1 MAIFCFAGAN
11 EEAFMNHVRVA
22 LAALALGISTAA
34 MAAPAGGPDPR
45 FSGSDL
51 FNISAAAD
59 PQISPD
65 GRWIAYVRRSND
77 IMTDRARSSIW
88 LIDTASGEQRPL
100 VAGSGNH
107 FSPRWSPDGR
117 RLAYASTSEGG
128 SPQLFVR
135 WMDTGQSA
143 RITGLPD
150 SPQGIKWSPDGRRL
164 AYLMNVPD
172 DGPKLGSA
180 PPKPEGAE
188 WAKPLEV
195 IDKVTY
201 RTDGGGYVKAGF
213 DHIFVVDA
221 LGGAPRQL
229 TFGAYHDGN
238 PEWSADGRSILF
250 SAVRKDDWEMIA
262 NDSEIYRLDVD
273 GGQVTT
279 LTDRRGPDNA
289 PIVSPDG
296 RLIAYVGF
304 DDHKKGFEQG
314 DLYVM
319 NADGSGSRRVAQGLD
334 RSIDQLEWSADG
346 RSVVASYEENGS
358 VVVSRIGLDGR
369 VTPITREVGGGSLD
383 RPYAGGEFS
392 LARNGAVAFTVD
404 SATRPAD
411 VALSAGG
418 KTRQLTRL
426 NDLSLSGKSLGQV
439 RTLDVRAPDGSP
451 VPSWILLPP
460 GYKEGTRVP
469 VILEIHGGPYA
480 SYGPHFSTD
489 YQLYAAA
496 GYAVLYTNPRGSTG
510 YGQAFA
516 DGIEKTYPDS
526 NTADL
531 LAAVDAAVASGVAD
545 PDNLFVTGGS
555 GGGIL
560 TAWLIGK
567 TDRFKA
573 AASQKPVINWTSMAL
588 TSDGIQ
594 FFGPYWM
601 GALPWENYQS
611 YWARSPLSLMANV
624 KTPTLV
630 VVGAEDYRTPVSE
643 AEQLYSALKLKG
655 VPTMLVKVPNA
666 SHGGIAARPS
676 QAAAKAAAI
685 IAWFDKYRTRRDAVQ
700 TSERAAQ

>member
-1 MAIFCFAGAN
+1 MI
-11 EEAFMNHVRVA
+11 HWRVA
-22 LAALALGISTAA
+22 LAALALGTSWTAI
-34 MAAPAGGPDPR
+34 AAPANAPDPR
-45 FSGSDL
+45 FNGGDL
-51 FNISAAAD
+51 FSLAAAAD

-65 GRWIAYVRRSND
+65 GRWVAYVRRSND

-88 LIDTASGEQRPL
+88 LIDTASGDQRPL
-100 VAGSGNH
+100 VAGAGNH
-107 FSPRWSPDGR
+107 MSPRWSPDGK
-117 RLAYASTSEGG
+117 RLAYFSTAEGAA
-128 SPQLFVR
+128 PQLFVR
-135 WMDTGQSA
+135 WMDNGQSA

-150 SPQGIKWSPDGRRL
+150 SPNGIAWSPDGRRI
-164 AYLMNVPD
+164 AYLMTVPD
-172 DGPKLGSA
+172 EGTKLGSA

-201 RTDGGGYVKAGF
+201 RTDDGGYVKPGF

-229 TFGAYHDGN
+229 TFGAYHDGV
-238 PEWSADGRSILF
+238 PEWTPDGRSILF
-250 SAVRKDDWEMIA
+250 SAVRKPDWEMIA
-262 NDSEIYRLDVD
+262 NDSEVYRLDID
-273 GGQVTT
+273 SGTIT
-279 LTDRRGPDNA
+279 ALTDRRGPDAA
-289 PIVSPDG
+289 PAVSPDG
-296 RLIAYVGF
+296 RLIAYAGF
-304 DDHKKGFEQG
+304 DDHHKGFEQA

-319 NADGSGSRRVAQGLD
+319 NPDGSGTRRVAPGLD
-334 RSIDQLEWSADG
+334 RSIDQIKWSSDG
-346 RSVVASYEENGS
+346 RSLVVSYEEAGS

-369 VTPITREVGGGSLD
+369 VTPIVRDVGGGGLD
-383 RPYAGGEFS
+383 RPYAGGAFS
-392 LARNGAVAFTVD
+392 VARNGSLAYTSD
-404 SATRPAD
+404 SVNRPSD
-411 VALSAGG
+411 VSVVTGG
-418 KTRQLTRL
+418 KARQLTRL
-426 NDLSLSGKSLGQV
+426 NDLALSGKSLGTL
-439 RTLDVRAPDGSP
+439 RPLDVAAPDGSR

-460 GYKEGTRVP
+460 GYQEGTRVP
-469 VILEIHGGPYA
+469 TILEIHGGPYA

-531 LAAVDAAVASGVAD
+531 LAAVDAAVASGVSD
-545 PDNLFVTGGS
+545 PENLFVTGGS

-560 TAWLIGK
+560 TAWLVGK

-573 AASQKPVINWTSMAL
+573 AASQKPVTNWTSMAL

-643 AEQLYSALKLKG
+643 AEQLYSALKLRG

-666 SHGGIAARPS
+666 SHGGIAGRPS
-676 QAAAKAAAI
+676 QSAAKAAAI
-685 IAWFDKYRTRRDAVQ
+685 IAWFDKYRNAQGVQ
-700 TSERAAQ
+700 TAERAGE

>member
-1 MAIFCFAGAN
+1 
-11 EEAFMNHVRVA
+11 MNHVRVA
-22 LAALALGISTAA
+22 LAALALGVSTAA
-34 MAAPAGGPDPR
+34 LAAPANGPDPR
-45 FSGSDL
+45 FTGSDL
-51 FNISAAAD
+51 FSLAAASD

-65 GRWIAYVRRSND
+65 GRWVAYVRRSND

-88 LIDTASGEQRPL
+88 LIDTASGDQRPL
-100 VAGSGNH
+100 VAGNGNH
-107 FSPRWSPDGR
+107 FSPRWSPDGK

-128 SPQLFVR
+128 TPQLFVR
-135 WMDTGQSA
+135 WMDSGQSA

-150 SPQGIKWSPDGRRL
+150 SPQGIKWSPDGRRI

-201 RTDGGGYVKAGF
+201 RTDDGGYVKAGF

-238 PEWSADGRSILF
+238 PEWSADGRAVLF

-262 NDSEIYRLDVD
+262 NDSEIYRLDID
-273 GGQVTT
+273 SGQVTA
-279 LTDRRGPDNA
+279 LTDRRGPDGS
-289 PIVSPDG
+289 PTVSPDG
-296 RLIAYVGF
+296 RQIAYVGF
-304 DDHKKGFEQG
+304 DDHKKGFEQA

-319 NADGSGSRRVAQGLD
+319 NADGSGARRVAPGLD
-334 RSIDQLEWSADG
+334 RSINQLDWSADG
-346 RSVVASYEENGS
+346 RSIVAAYEEGGS

-369 VTPITREVGGGSLD
+369 VTPIVKDVGGGGLD
-383 RPYAGGEFS
+383 RPYAGGGFS
-392 LARNGAVAFTVD
+392 LAHNGSIVFTTD
-404 SATRPAD
+404 SATRPSD
-411 VALSAGG
+411 VAVSAGG
-418 KTRQLTRL
+418 KVRQLTRL
-426 NDLSLSGKSLGQV
+426 NDLVLSGKSLGTV
-439 RTLDVRAPDGSP
+439 RTLDVKAPDGSP

-531 LAAVDAAVASGVAD
+531 LAAVDAAVASGIGD
-545 PDNLFVTGGS
+545 PNNLFVTGGS

-611 YWARSPLSLMANV
+611 YWSRSPLSLMANV

-676 QAAAKAAAI
+676 QSAAKAAAI
-685 IAWFDKYRTRRDAVQ
+685 IAWFDKYRTHQGVAQ
-700 TSERAAQ
+700 TAEHAGN

>member
-1 MAIFCFAGAN
+1 
-11 EEAFMNHVRVA
+11 MNHWRVA
-22 LAALALGISTAA
+22 LAALALSTSTAA
-34 MAAPAGGPDPR
+34 IAAPADAPNPSFTGA
-45 FSGSDL
+45 DL
-51 FNISAAAD
+51 FNISAASD

-77 IMTDRARSSIW
+77 VMTDRARSSIW
-88 LIDTASGEQRPL
+88 LIDVASGDQRPL
-100 VAGSGNH
+100 VTGTGSH
-107 FSPRWSPDGR
+107 SSPRWSPDGK
-117 RLAYASTSEGG
+117 RLAYVSSAEGN
-128 SPQLFVR
+128 SSQLYVR
-135 WMDTGQSA
+135 WMDSGQTA
-143 RITGLPD
+143 RITGLAD
-150 SPQGIKWSPDGRRL
+150 SPQGIAWSPDGRRI

-172 DGPKLGSA
+172 DGAKLGSA
-180 PPKPEGAE
+180 PAKPEGAE

-201 RTDGGGYVKAGF
+201 RVDGGGYLKPGY

-238 PEWSADGRSILF
+238 PEWTPDGRAILF
-250 SAVRKDDWEMIA
+250 SATRKSDWELIA
-262 NDSEIYRLDVD
+262 NDSEVYRLDVD
-273 GGQVTT
+273 SGSVAA
-279 LTDRRGPDNA
+279 LTDRRGPDAA
-289 PIVSPDG
+289 PVASPDG
-296 RLIAYVGF
+296 RLIAYVGY
-304 DDHKKGFEQG
+304 DDHKKGFEQA

-319 NADGSGSRRVAQGLD
+319 NSDGSGPRKVAPGLD
-334 RSIDQLEWSADG
+334 RSIDQLEWSSDG
-346 RSVVASYEENGS
+346 RSIVAAYEEEGS

-369 VTPITREVGGGSLD
+369 VARIVSDVGGGSLD
-383 RPYAGGEFS
+383 RPYAGGSFS
-392 LARNGAVAFTVD
+392 LARNGSIAFTTD

-411 VALSAGG
+411 VSVLSGG
-418 KTRQLTRL
+418 KARQLTRL

-439 RTLDVRAPDGSP
+439 RSLEVTAPDGSR

-460 GYKEGTRVP
+460 GYRDGTRVP

-489 YQLYAAA
+489 YQLYAAG

-531 LAAVDAAVASGVAD
+531 LAAVDAAVASGIAD
-545 PDNLFVTGGS
+545 PNNLFVTGGS
-555 GGGIL
+555 GGGVL
-560 TAWLIGK
+560 TAWLVGK
-567 TDRFKA
+567 TDRFRA

-601 GALPWENYQS
+601 GGLPWENYQS
-611 YWARSPLSLMANV
+611 YWARSPLSLIGNV

-643 AEQLYSALKLKG
+643 SEQLYSALKLKG
-655 VPTMLVKVPNA
+655 VPTMLVKVPGA

-676 QAAAKAAAI
+676 QSAAKASAI
-685 IAWFDKYRTRRDAVQ
+685 IAWFDKYRQQAGATVTA
-700 TSERAAQ
+700 ERASQ

>member
-1 MAIFCFAGAN
+1 MNSLRFALA
-11 EEAFMNHVRVA
+11 VLA
-22 LAALALGISTAA
+22 LGTSAAALAV
-34 MAAPAGGPDPR
+34 PADAPDPR
-45 FSGSDL
+45 FTGSDL
-51 FNISAAAD
+51 FSLSAASD

-65 GRWIAYVRRSND
+65 GRSIAYVRRSND
-77 IMTDRARSSIW
+77 IMTDKARSSIW
-88 LIDTASGEQRPL
+88 LIDVASGDQRPL

-107 FSPRWSPDGR
+107 FSPRWSPDGKR
-117 RLAYASTSEGG
+117 IAYASTSEGG
-128 SPQLFVR
+128 APQLFVR
-135 WMDTGQSA
+135 WMDSGQTA

-150 SPQGIKWSPDGRRL
+150 SPQGINWSPDGRRI

-172 DGPKLGSA
+172 EGTKLGSA

-201 RTDGGGYVKAGF
+201 RTDDGGYLKPGF

-238 PEWSADGRSILF
+238 PEWTPDGRAILF
-250 SAVRKDDWEMIA
+250 SAVRKSDWEMIA
-262 NDSEIYRLDVD
+262 NDSEVYRFDID
-273 GGQVTT
+273 SGRIST
-279 LTDRRGPDNA
+279 LTDRRGPDNG

-296 RLIAYVGF
+296 RQIAYVGY
-304 DDHKKGFEQG
+304 DDHKKGFEQA

-319 NADGSGSRRVAQGLD
+319 NADGSGAHRVAPGLD
-334 RSIDQLEWSADG
+334 RSINQLEWSADG
-346 RSVVASYEENGS
+346 RSIVAAYEEAGS

-369 VTPITREVGGGSLD
+369 VTPIVRDVGGGGLD
-383 RPYAGGEFS
+383 RPYAGGGFS
-392 LARNGAVAFTVD
+392 VARNGSIAFTTD

-411 VALSAGG
+411 VSVASGG
-418 KTRQLTRL
+418 KVRQLTRL
-426 NDLSLSGKSLGQV
+426 NELTLSGKSLGTV
-439 RTLDVRAPDGSP
+439 RTLEVKAPDGSP

-460 GYKEGTRVP
+460 GYQEGTRVP
-469 VILEIHGGPYA
+469 TILEIHGGPYA

-531 LAAVDAAVASGVAD
+531 LAALDAAVASGISD
-545 PDNLFVTGGS
+545 PNNLFVTGGS

-643 AEQLYSALKLKG
+643 AEQLYSALKLRG

-676 QAAAKAAAI
+676 QSAAKAAAI
-685 IAWFDKYRTRRDAVQ
+685 IAWFDKYRKSEAATQ
-700 TSERAAQ
+700 TAGRSGN

>member
-1 MAIFCFAGAN
+1 MKN
-11 EEAFMNHVRVA
+11 WRVA
-22 LAALALGISTAA
+22 LAAFTIGCSAA
-34 MAAPAGGPDPR
+34 AIATPATGPDPR
-45 FSGSDL
+45 FTGADL

-88 LIDTASGEQRPL
+88 LIDVSSGEQRPL
-100 VAGSGNH
+100 VAGTGNH
-107 FSPRWSPDGR
+107 SSPRWSHDSK
-117 RLAYASTSEGG
+117 RLAYVSTAEGAA
-128 SPQLFVR
+128 PQLFVR
-135 WMDTGQSA
+135 WRDTGQSA

-150 SPQGIKWSPDGRRL
+150 SPQGIAWSPDDGRI
-164 AYLMNVPD
+164 AYVMNVPD
-172 DGPKLGSA
+172 DGTKLGSA
-180 PPKPEGAE
+180 PPKPDGAE
-188 WAKPLEV
+188 WAKPLEI

-201 RTDGGGYVKAGF
+201 RTDDGGYLKPGF
-213 DHIFVVDA
+213 DHIFIVDA

-229 TFGAYHDGN
+229 TFGAYHDGV
-238 PEWSADGRSILF
+238 PEWSSDGRSILF
-250 SAVRKDDWEMIA
+250 SAVRKPDWEMIA
-262 NDSEIYRLDVD
+262 NDSEVYRLDID
-273 GGQVTT
+273 NGTVTA
-279 LTDRRGPDNA
+279 LTDRRGPDA
-289 PIVSPDG
+289 GPAMSPDG
-296 RLIAYVGF
+296 RLIAYAGF
-304 DDHKKGFEQG
+304 DDHHKGFEQS

-319 NADGSGSRRVAQGLD
+319 NSDGSGSRRIAPSLD
-334 RSIDQLEWSADG
+334 RSINDIHWSADG
-346 RSVVASYEENGS
+346 RSLIVSYEEGGS
-358 VVVSRIGLDGR
+358 VTVSRIGLDGR
-369 VTPITREVGGGSLD
+369 VTPIVGDVGGGGLD
-383 RPYAGGEFS
+383 RPYAGGSFS
-392 LARNGAVAFTVD
+392 VARNGAVAFTAD
-404 SATRPAD
+404 SVSRPSD
-411 VALSAGG
+411 VSIAAGG

-426 NDLSLSGKSLGQV
+426 NDLSLSGKSLG
-439 RTLDVRAPDGSP
+439 TLRPIEVAAPDGSR

-460 GYKEGTRVP
+460 GYQEGTRVP
-469 VILEIHGGPYA
+469 TILEIHGGPYA

-545 PDNLFVTGGS
+545 PNNVFVTGGS

-567 TDRFKA
+567 TDRFRA
-573 AASQKPVINWTSMAL
+573 AAAQKPVINWTSMAL

-643 AEQLYSALKLKG
+643 AEQLYSALKLRN

-676 QAAAKAAAI
+676 QSAAKAAAI
-685 IAWFDKYRTRRDAVQ
+685 VAWFDKYRTSKEPQ
-700 TSERAAQ
+700 TAERAGR

>member
-1 MAIFCFAGAN
+1 MKI
-11 EEAFMNHVRVA
+11 VRVA
-22 LAALALGISTAA
+22 LASLALGTSAA
-34 MAAPAGGPDPR
+34 ALAAPADGPNPR
-45 FSGSDL
+45 FTGSDL
-51 FNISAAAD
+51 FSLSAASD

-77 IMTDRARSSIW
+77 IMTDRARSAIW
-88 LIDTASGEQRPL
+88 LIDAASGEQQPL
-100 VAGSGNH
+100 VAGTGNH

-128 SPQLFVR
+128 APQLFVR
-135 WMDTGQSA
+135 WMDTGQTA

-150 SPQGIKWSPDGRRL
+150 SPQGINWSPDGRRI

-172 DGPKLGSA
+172 EGAKLGSA

-201 RTDGGGYVKAGF
+201 RTDDGGYVKPGF
-213 DHIFVVDA
+213 DHIFIVDA

-238 PEWSADGRSILF
+238 PEWTPDGRAILF
-250 SAVRKDDWEMIA
+250 SAVRKQDWEMIA

-273 GGQVTT
+273 SGAVTA
-279 LTDRRGPDNA
+279 LTDRRGPDSA
-289 PIVSPDG
+289 PEASPDG

-304 DDHKKGFEQG
+304 DDHKKGYEQA

-319 NADGSGSRRVAQGLD
+319 NADGSGARRIAPGLD
-334 RSIDQLEWSADG
+334 RSINQLEWSADG
-346 RSVVASYEENGS
+346 HSIVVAYEEAGS
-358 VVVSRIGLDGR
+358 VTVSRIGLDGR
-369 VTPITREVGGGSLD
+369 VTPITKEVGGGGLD
-383 RPYAGGEFS
+383 RPYAGGSFS
-392 LARNGAVAFTVD
+392 LARNGSIAFTTD
-404 SATRPAD
+404 SVTRPAD
-411 VALSAGG
+411 VSVTSGG
-418 KTRQLTRL
+418 KMRQLTRL
-426 NDLSLSGKSLGQV
+426 NELPLSGKSLATV
-439 RTLDVRAPDGSP
+439 RTLDVKAPDGTP

-460 GYKEGTRVP
+460 GYQEGTRLP

-489 YQLYAAA
+489 YQLYAAS

-526 NTADL
+526 DSADL
-531 LAAVDAAVASGVAD
+531 FAAVDAAVAGGIAD

-573 AASQKPVINWTSMAL
+573 AAAQKPVINWTSMAL
-588 TSDGIQ
+588 TADGVP
-594 FFGPYWM
+594 FFGPYWLGSM
-601 GALPWENYQS
+601 PWENYQS
-611 YWARSPLSLMANV
+611 YWARSPLSQMAKV

-643 AEQLYSALKLKG
+643 AEQLYAALKLRN
-655 VPTMLVKVPNA
+655 VPTMMVKVPGA

-676 QAAAKAAAI
+676 QSAAKAAAI
-685 IAWFDKYRTRRDAVQ
+685 IAWFDKYRTRAG
-700 TSERAAQ
+700 AAETQAGN

>member
-1 MAIFCFAGAN
+1 
-11 EEAFMNHVRVA
+11 MNHWRVA
-22 LAALALGISTAA
+22 LAALALGTSWTAI
-34 MAAPAGGPDPR
+34 AAPANAPDPR
-45 FSGSDL
+45 FSGGDL
-51 FNISAAAD
+51 FNLAAASD

-65 GRWIAYVRRSND
+65 GRSIAYVRRSND

-88 LIDTASGEQRPL
+88 LIDTTTGDQRPL

-107 FSPRWSPDGR
+107 MSPRWSPDGK
-117 RLAYASTSEGG
+117 RLAYYSTSEGG
-128 SPQLFVR
+128 APQLFVR
-135 WMDTGQSA
+135 WMDTGQCA

-150 SPQGIKWSPDGRRL
+150 SPNGIAWSPDGRRI
-164 AYLMNVPD
+164 AYLMTVPD
-172 DGPKLGSA
+172 EGAKLGSA

-188 WAKPLEV
+188 WAKPLEI

-201 RTDGGGYVKAGF
+201 RTDDGGYVKPGF

-238 PEWSADGRSILF
+238 PAWTPDGRAILF
-250 SAVRKDDWEMIA
+250 SAVRKPDWEMIA
-262 NDSEIYRLDVD
+262 NDSEVYRLDVD
-273 GGQVTT
+273 SGTVST

-289 PIVSPDG
+289 PKVSPDG

-319 NADGSGSRRVAQGLD
+319 NADGGGSRRVAPALD
-334 RSIDQLEWSADG
+334 RSIDQFEWASDG
-346 RSVVASYEENGS
+346 HSIVASYEEAGS

-369 VTPITREVGGGSLD
+369 VSRIASDVAGGGLD
-383 RPYAGGEFS
+383 RPYAGGGFS
-392 LARNGAVAFTVD
+392 LARNGTVAFTTD
-404 SATRPAD
+404 SVSRPPD
-411 VALSAGG
+411 VAVATGG
-418 KTRQLTRL
+418 KVRQLTRL
-426 NDLSLSGKSLGQV
+426 NDLALSGKSLGTL
-439 RTLDVRAPDGSP
+439 RTLAVTAPDGSP

-460 GYKEGTRVP
+460 GYQDGQRVP
-469 VILEIHGGPYA
+469 TILEIHGGPYA
-480 SYGPHFSTD
+480 AYGQHFSTD

-531 LAAVDAAVASGVAD
+531 LAAVDAAVGSGIAD
-545 PDNLFVTGGS
+545 PENVFVTGGS

-567 TDRFKA
+567 TDRFRA
-573 AASQKPVINWTSMAL
+573 AASQKPVINWTSMSL

-643 AEQLYSALKLKG
+643 AEQLYSALKLRG

-666 SHGGIAARPS
+666 SHGGIAGRPS
-676 QAAAKAAAI
+676 QSAAKAAAI
-685 IAWFDKYRTRRDAVQ
+685 IAWFDKYRTRREPQ
-700 TSERAAQ
+700 TAERAGQ

>member
-1 MAIFCFAGAN
+1 M
-11 EEAFMNHVRVA
+11 RVA
-22 LAALALGISTAA
+22 LAALALVTSTAA
-34 MAAPAGGPDPR
+34 ITAPAEGPDPR

-51 FNISAAAD
+51 FNLSAASD

-88 LIDTASGEQRPL
+88 LIDAVSGEQRPL

-107 FSPRWSPDGR
+107 MSPRWSPDGK
-117 RLAYASTSEGG
+117 RLAYVSSAEG
-128 SPQLFVR
+128 SAPQLFVR

-143 RITGLPD
+143 RVTGLPD
-150 SPQGIKWSPDGRRL
+150 SPQGISWSPDGRRI

-172 DGPKLGSA
+172 EGPKLGSA
-180 PPKPEGAE
+180 PAKPEGAE

-201 RTDGGGYVKAGF
+201 RTDDGGYVKAGF
-213 DHIFVVDA
+213 DHIFMVDA

-229 TFGAYHDGN
+229 TFGAYYDGR
-238 PEWSADGRSILF
+238 PEWTPDGRAILF
-250 SAVRKDDWEMIA
+250 SAVRKPDWEMISV
-262 NDSEIYRLDVD
+262 DSEVYRLDIDSGTVRA
-273 GGQVTT
+273 
-279 LTDRRGPDNA
+279 LTDRRGPDVA
-289 PIVSPDG
+289 PTVSPDG
-296 RLIAYVGF
+296 RLIAYVGY
-304 DDHKKGFEQG
+304 DDHKKGFEQA

-319 NADGSGSRRVAQGLD
+319 DANGSEVRRIAPGLD
-334 RSIDQLEWSADG
+334 RSIDQLKWSADG
-346 RSVVASYEENGS
+346 RSVVAAYEEGGS

-369 VTPITREVGGGSLD
+369 VTPIVRDVAGGSLD
-383 RPYAGGEFS
+383 RPYAGGGFS
-392 LARNGAVAFTVD
+392 LARNGTIAFTTDSASRPPDVAVAS
-404 SATRPAD
+404 SA
-411 VALSAGG
+411 

-426 NDLSLSGKSLGQV
+426 NELTLSGKSLG
-439 RTLDVRAPDGSP
+439 TLRSLSVTAPDGSP

-460 GYKEGTRVP
+460 GYQEGQRVP

-480 SYGPHFSTD
+480 AYGPHFSTD

-531 LAAVDAAVASGVAD
+531 LAAVDAAVASGIAD
-545 PDNLFVTGGS
+545 PENLFVTGGS
-555 GGGIL
+555 GGGVL
-560 TAWLIGK
+560 TAWLVGK
-567 TDRFKA
+567 TDRFNA

-588 TSDGIQ
+588 TSDGIP

-601 GALPWENYQS
+601 GGLPWENYQS
-611 YWARSPLSLMANV
+611 YWARSPLSLMGNV

-676 QAAAKAAAI
+676 QSAAKAAAI
-685 IAWFDKYRTRRDAVQ
+685 IAWFDKYRSKPTTAQ
-700 TSERAAQ
+700 TAERVGD